1 MKGKLIVIEG
11 NDGSGKTTQLNLLK
25 EYFTSVQISYNV
37 IDFPRY
43 ADSFYGKMVAQ
54 FLRGDYGDLKDVNPY
69 LISVIFALD
78 RSQATEEMK
87 QWLQEGNIVLANRY
101 APSNMAH
108 QAGRLPKEKRDAFI
122 AWDEELEYTV
132 HGIPR
137 EDIVIYLYVPYEMA
151 DTLLTNKDRGER
163 SYLGDAKKDLVEKNE
178 EYLKNAGEVYQQL
191 AKKFPHWVTIT
202 CVDEEGNMRSKED
215 IHEEIKKVLKD
226 KNIVASSM

>member
-78 RSQATEEMK
+78 R
-87 QWLQEGNIVLANRY
+87 
-101 APSNMAH
+101 
-108 QAGRLPKEKRDAFI
+108 
-122 AWDEELEYTV
+122 
-132 HGIPR
+132 
-137 EDIVIYLYVPYEMA
+137 
-151 DTLLTNKDRGER
+151 
-163 SYLGDAKKDLVEKNE
+163 
-178 EYLKNAGEVYQQL
+178 
-191 AKKFPHWVTIT
+191 
-202 CVDEEGNMRSKED
+202 
-215 IHEEIKKVLKD
+215 
-226 KNIVASSM
+226 